1 MVQPRSEAAPS
12 GRVYN
17 LDVTPPLLR
26 GDDVT
31 GERWVRQE
39 DATPEAVKVRLSQ
52 REEVANPVVQLCK
65 TQCKTHGV
73 RSFLGQRPT
82 KSAPAVT
89 GFSQT
94 RSRLF
99 GAEKQGERAPWR
111 NQDDMV
117 LL

>member
-1 MVQPRSEAAPS
+1 M
-12 GRVYN
+12 
-17 LDVTPPLLR
+17 DVTPPLLR

-52 REEVANPVVQLCK
+52 REEVANPVVKL
-65 TQCKTHGV
+65 CKTHGV
-73 RSFLGQRPT
+73 RSFLGRRPT
-82 KSAPAVT
+82 KSAPAFT